1 MFECLF
7 IQRSWYVRHVDLYD
21 LCNIWKQL
29 KIKQDAY
36 NRAQM
41 EASRIYNNKK
51 KDAKQRQ
58 LPFYKNNGKKINKE
72 VNNFSSFNFLKFW
85 KFVEESLV
93 VED

>member
-29 KIKQDAY
+29 RIKQDAY

-58 LPFYKNNGKKINKE
+58 LSFYKNNGKKINKE